1 MKKTILTTLLLVSI
15 ASIFTACS
23 TKRYGRLQNVT
34 EIESEYLTCKAIDVE
49 IDKAQNFLK
58 NANNKN
64 NEIDKEYI
72 LGILGDFGIG
82 NRMEY
87 SEAIKSAK
95 NRLVELEK
103 LQTNK
108 TCN

>member
-1 MKKTILTTLLLVSI
+1 MKKTLLTTLLSVTI

-34 EIESEYLTCKAIDVE
+34 GMESGYLTCKAIDIE

-58 NANNKN
+58 NAYDKN
-64 NEIDKEYI
+64 DKIDKEYI
-72 LGILGDFGIG
+72 LGILGDLGIG

-95 NRLVELEK
+95 NRLADLKK
-103 LQTNK
+103 LQVEK
-108 TCN
+108 SCN